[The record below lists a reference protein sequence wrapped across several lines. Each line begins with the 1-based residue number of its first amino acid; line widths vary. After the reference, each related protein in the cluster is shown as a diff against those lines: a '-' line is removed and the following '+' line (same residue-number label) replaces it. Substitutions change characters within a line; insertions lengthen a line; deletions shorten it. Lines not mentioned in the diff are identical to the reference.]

1 MLFRQLTQLFISN
14 TWAGKAVG
22 LVDGWLQSKNN
33 GRVIP
38 QTTWRR
44 TCHPLRC
51 WSGAGSF
58 SPPSGSSCCR
68 HFCLP
73 SACSWWSSFDSDVRP
88 TFYTFFFF
96 FFTLITLVLF
106 RVLIFRCFCN
116 TNPSYFLSIF
126 LKGYCSLICCE
137 LRLRMLVMTFS
148 SPITHLLA
156 SSLLLAI
163 RSRFLRLP
171 LKMMEKQWSST
182 VPSVYFCRPS
192 DWRPWRTDSMSLME
206 TVEKTTEL

>member
-1 MLFRQLTQLFISN
+1 MSSTSMLIWRRKLFTSF
-14 TWAGKAVG
+14 
-22 LVDGWLQSKNN
+22 
-33 GRVIP
+33 RVIMLSP
-38 QTTWRR
+38 FLSAFRMQLMIQLW
-44 TCHPLRC
+44 LRC
-51 WSGAGSF
+51 KANF
-58 SPPSGSSCCR
+58 
-68 HFCLP
+68 LY
-73 SACSWWSSFDSDVRP
+73 V
-88 TFYTFFFF
+88 FFF